1 MMRFCIYGAGSIG
14 CYVGGR
20 LSAAGASVTF
30 IGRPRVGDELAA
42 HGLLL
47 TDYRGAD
54 VRVAPSAIRFS
65 TTSDAARDADIIL
78 VTVKSA
84 ATDDAAADLNAVLPR
99 ATVVLSFQNGICNA
113 DALRQGLAGRRVI
126 AGMVP
131 FNVIAR
137 GHGAFHQGSEGDLE
151 LEADPLLGSFE
162 QAFLRAGLP
171 LVPRNDMKAVLWA
184 KLLLNLNNPIN
195 ALSNLPLQT
204 ELSQRAFRRCIRLA
218 QSEALHLLDR
228 AGITPAKLT
237 PLPPRWIPRF
247 LDVPD
252 VVFAKLGRRML
263 AIDPLARSS
272 MWEDLERG
280 RTTEIDYINGEIVRL
295 ARGLGVRAPV
305 NEKLVELIRDAE
317 RGGRREW
324 PAVELLAELQ
334 RTAS

>member
-1 MMRFCIYGAGSIG
+1 MMRVCIYGAGSIG

-30 IGRPRVGDELAA
+30 IGRPRIGDELAA
-42 HGLLL
+42 HGLHL

-65 TTSDAARDADIIL
+65 TTSDLARDAEVVL

-84 ATDDAAADLNAVLPR
+84 DTSRAAADLHRVLTSTAV
-99 ATVVLSFQNGICNA
+99 ALSFQNGVGNA
-113 DALRQGLAGRRVI
+113 DTLRRGLPGRHVI

-137 GHGAFHQGSEGDLE
+137 GQGSFHQGSEGDLE
-151 LEADPLLGSFE
+151 VEADPVLGSFE
-162 QAFLRAGLP
+162 QAFRRAGLP
-171 LVPRNDMKAVLWA
+171 LVPRRDMKAVLWA

-218 QSEALHLLDR
+218 QSEALRVLDR
-228 AGITPAKLT
+228 AGIAAANLT

-252 VVFAKLGRRML
+252 IVFAQLGRRML
-263 AIDPLARSS
+263 EIDPLARSS
-272 MWEDLERG
+272 MWEDLQRG
-280 RTTEIDYINGEIVRL
+280 RATEIDYINGEIVRL
-295 ARGLGVRAPV
+295 AQDFGARAPV
-305 NEKLVELIRDAE
+305 NERLVELIRDAE

-324 PAVELLAELQ
+324 PGVELLAELQ
-334 RTAS
+334 RAR